1 MCVCC
6 EELQVLLSLAV
17 CQSLVAHNDVSRAS
31 YLDIIEHTT
40 IVRTNHHLGRI
51 KLLGLSLSLRF
62 LLKDTTLSYFE
73 DEIHVEIPGQPVAF
87 ASEQCQTAS
96 TLYLAKYTV
105 RIVKTCDHAY
115 TYRYST
121 SIHRRVN
128 ADTFRL
134 SGT

>member
-17 CQSLVAHNDVSRAS
+17 CQSLVAHKDVSRAS
-31 YLDIIEHTT
+31 SLDIIEHTT

-73 DEIHVEIPGQPVAF
+73 DEIRVEIPGQPVTF
-87 ASEQCQTAS
+87 DSWS
-96 TLYLAKYTV
+96 TCCICCKYTV
-105 RIVKTCDHAY
+105 NATVYHKY
-115 TYRYST
+115 TEVHSMDCEN
-121 SIHRRVN
+121 V
-128 ADTFRL
+128 
-134 SGT
+134 